1 MSTVVQVMAALIAT
15 CLVVVGLL
23 EIFAYRNPR
32 LYPIFV
38 IEPEDRDAVRM
49 WAVCVGCYNLVFA
62 AGIFLGLGLLQWGDP
77 AAGGALVLYL
87 AGAHVFLGCVLV
99 AVQPRLWRSAI
110 GEAVPPAVMLGLAF
124 A

>member
-1 MSTVVQVMAALIAT
+1 MSALVQVIAALIAT

-38 IEPEDRDAVRM
+38 IEPDDQDAVRM
-49 WAVCVGCYNLVFA
+49 WAICVGFYNLVFA
-62 AGIFLGLGLLQWGDP
+62 AGIFLGLALLHWGDP
-77 AAGGALVLYL
+77 AAGRALVLFL
-87 AGAHVFLGCVLV
+87 TGAHVLLGIVLV

-110 GEAVPPAVMLGLAF
+110 GEALPPAVLLGLTF

>member
-1 MSTVVQVMAALIAT
+1 MSTVVQVIAALIAT

-49 WAVCVGCYNLVFA
+49 WAVCVGFYNLVFA
-62 AGIFLGLGLLQWGDP
+62 AGIYLGLGLLHWGDP
-77 AAGGALVLYL
+77 AAGRALVLFL
-87 AGAHVFLGCVLV
+87 TGAHVVLGIVLV
-99 AVQPRLWRSAI
+99 SVQPRLWRSAV
-110 GEAVPPAVMLGLAF
+110 GEALPPAVLLGLAF